1 MVETLDVNGSS
12 ALKTHGDPR
21 PAPAPETRKRSLHP
35 PEGFGISKPLGARGG
50 GDKVSK
56 GFL

>member
-21 PAPAPETRKRSLHP
+21 PAPPPLRKRSLHP

-50 GDKVSK
+50 GDEVSK